1 MNSRNILYIAVSFVF
16 YILIQVMFFKSL
28 VLFDVAFCFVYIA
41 FVLMLPVQISTV
53 SLILAGFASGL
64 VIDVFYDSLGINAA
78 AITFIAFLR
87 PVWMRMIPPRVG
99 YEDVNLPT
107 LKTFGFTWFMAYSL
121 PLIFIHHMIIF
132 FMEAGGVF
140 MFLFTMS
147 KVISST
153 IFTFFIVVLAQYMFY
168 KASE

>member
-16 YILIQVMFFKSL
+16 YILFQVMFFKSL